1 MDNSYVSRK
10 LKLLL
15 FPFLHSDWWDYSSFF
30 VTGKGN
36 MVWVK
41 VKINFFFTFSWP
53 LPYIS
58 INSGQSG
65 TATMNQFNQDLNS
78 TLQTSTFQGMDNVC
92 CWFGGWNWFKNWLEI
107 CFSMA
112 FVTYI
117 LVVGYV
123 LGMQDRF
130 SPEVRL
136 WSYCMDDIEIRKL
149 YGANKN
155 TSLEGACNHCL

>member
-1 MDNSYVSRK
+1 MKNLAFFSAGICGQFFLGGKIRFRSYITKSK
-10 LKLLL
+10 N
-15 FPFLHSDWWDYSSFF
+15 P
-30 VTGKGN
+30 
-36 MVWVK
+36 
-41 VKINFFFTFSWP
+41 FFFSHFP
-53 LPYIS
+53 ARFPYIS

-78 TLQTSTFQGMDNVC
+78 TLQTSTFQGTDNVC